1 MTTALLD
8 KKTIKFNNIKVPSI
22 NTKVKLVDET
32 VKLKNEV
39 DEAVGKLNLAL
50 RNSYKIFCDY
60 NEATIIEQNLYRMW
74 ICDVLREV
82 LQYSED
88 KFEPTIKTK
97 TEALLVQYVFN
108 GLDRKTRSK
117 YAKVLTDACND
128 KIEVKGL
135 NKIFGSKQILKNVSF
150 ILEQQEHLVI
160 IGSSGAGKSMLVK
173 CILGLEN
180 ISSGSIFFDGNLISE
195 NSDKQKVLNKL
206 GVCFQS
212 NALFDSYNV
221 WENIA
226 FKSLYNDSYPDIFNL
241 KKLAVERLEE
251 VGLPTNIAEQYPS
264 ELSGGM
270 QKRVGIARS
279 IFSEPDIL
287 IFDEP
292 TTGLDPIM
300 SKKIISLIGKIIK
313 NSKKTAITITH
324 DINLAL
330 FLASKIILID
340 NGKVEWSGTPKQAML
355 SKNKLLKIFL
365 NG

>member
-1 MTTALLD
+1 MI
-8 KKTIKFNNIKVPSI
+8 KKS
-22 NTKVKLVDET
+22 
-32 VKLKNEV
+32 
-39 DEAVGKLNLAL
+39 
-50 RNSYKIFCDY
+50 
-60 NEATIIEQNLYRMW
+60 
-74 ICDVLREV
+74 
-82 LQYSED
+82 
-88 KFEPTIKTK
+88 
-97 TEALLVQYVFN
+97 
-108 GLDRKTRSK
+108 
-117 YAKVLTDACND
+117 
-128 KIEVKGL
+128 KIEVKNL
-135 NKIFGSKQILKNVSF
+135 NKKIDSKQILKNISF
-150 ILEQQEHLVI
+150 TIEPEEHLVI
-160 IGSSGAGKSMLVK
+160 IGGSGAGKSMLAK
-173 CILGLEN
+173 CILGLED
-180 ISSGSIFFDGNLISE
+180 ISSGSIFFDGKLIRG
-195 NSDKQKVLNKL
+195 NADRQRILNKL

-212 NALFDSYNV
+212 NALFDSYNI
-221 WENIA
+221 WQNIA
-226 FKSLYNDSYPDIFNL
+226 FKKLYNEKSPSII
-241 KKLAVERLEE
+241 KLRELAIERLRE
-251 VGLPTNIAEQYPS
+251 VGLPTNIAENYPS

-330 FLASKIILID
+330 LLASKIILID